1 MIREAMLYERQE
13 GGRVRCHLC
22 SHRCRISDGRFGFC
36 GVRQNRGG
44 TLYTHVYG
52 EVIAAD
58 VDPVE
63 KKPLYHFLPGT
74 TTYSIATV
82 GCNFRCGFCQ
92 NWTISQ
98 APQEKEETIGGT
110 PLSPGEIVDNALDR
124 GCRSISF
131 TYTEPTIFFEYA
143 HDTARLAHEHGLPTI
158 FVSNGYMTEEALA
171 AIHPWLDACNIDLKS
186 FRDRFY
192 RTTCKA
198 RLKPVLDTIER
209 IGKSDIW
216 MELTTLVVPGLNDS
230 PEELRDIARFIA
242 AINPGIP
249 WHIIRFFPAYHSR
262 PDRGHPGWKKSERL
276 TGSGFPRVSIM
287 SIWETSPGIGRCRL
301 PQVLRIVVK
310 GGVAGQPR
318 RSMSTGAGVHS
329 AGGISAGCFH
339 RVPGRPQIHKNLLFA
354 SGGWLYRRF
363 QYQHIE

>member
-22 SHRCRISDGRFGFC
+22 SHRCRISDSRFGFC

-249 WHIIRFFPAYHSR
+249 WHIIRFFPAYHTDQTEATPVEKLREAYRIGVSE
-262 PDRGHPGWKKSERL
+262 GLYHVYLGNVPGESADVVC
-276 TGSGFPRVSIM
+276 PRCS
-287 SIWETSPGIGRCRL
+287 
-301 PQVLRIVVK
+301 RIVVERRRGGTALEIHVDRGRCAFCGRHI
-310 GGVAGQPR
+310 GGVFSP
-318 RSMSTGAGVHS
+318 GA
-329 AGGISAGCFH
+329 
-339 RVPGRPQIHKNLLFA
+339 RPA
-354 SGGWLYRRF
+354 ADP
-363 QYQHIE
+363 

>member
-13 GGRVRCHLC
+13 GGRVHCRLC

-36 GVRQNRGG
+36 GVRRNREG
-44 TLYTHVYG
+44 TLYTHAYG
-52 EVIAAD
+52 EAVAANA
-58 VDPVE
+58 DPVE

-74 TTYSIATV
+74 TTFSVATM

-92 NWTISQ
+92 NWAISQ
-98 APQEKEETIGGT
+98 APLEGEETIGGT
-110 PLSPGEIVDNALDR
+110 PLSPEEIVDNALDR
-124 GCRSISF
+124 GCRSISY

-143 HDTARLAHEHGLPTI
+143 YDTARLAHDRGLLNI

-186 FRDRFY
+186 FRDEFY

-230 PEELRDIARFIA
+230 PKEIRDIARFIA
-242 AINPGIP
+242 AIDPGIP
-249 WHIIRFFPAYHSR
+249 WHISRFFPAYHA
-262 PDRGHPGWKKSERL
+262 DRTGATPVEKLRDARRIGVSEGLHHVYLGNVPGE
-276 TGSGFPRVSIM
+276 SGDIVCPR
-287 SIWETSPGIGRCRL
+287 CF
-301 PQVLRIVVK
+301 RIVVERRDGGTAPEIHVDRNRCAFCGQHI
-310 GGVAGQPR
+310 GGV
-318 RSMSTGAGVHS
+318 
-329 AGGISAGCFH
+329 F
-339 RVPGRPQIHKNLLFA
+339 PQDERAFTDP
-354 SGGWLYRRF
+354 
-363 QYQHIE
+363 

>member
-13 GGRVRCHLC
+13 GGRVRCRLC

-98 APQEKEETIGGT
+98 APQEREETIGGT

-124 GCRSISF
+124 GCRSISC

-143 HDTARLAHEHGLPTI
+143 HDARLAHEHGLPTI

-242 AINPGIP
+242 AIDPGIP
-249 WHIIRFFPAYHSR
+249 WHIIRFFPAYHADQTEATPVEKLREAYRIGVSE
-262 PDRGHPGWKKSERL
+262 GLYHVYLGNVPGESADVVC
-276 TGSGFPRVSIM
+276 PR
-287 SIWETSPGIGRCRL
+287 C
-301 PQVLRIVVK
+301 LRIVVERRHGGTGPEIHVDRGRCAFCGRHI
-310 GGVAGQPR
+310 GGVF
-318 RSMSTGAGVHS
+318 SSGA
-329 AGGISAGCFH
+329 
-339 RVPGRPQIHKNLLFA
+339 RPA
-354 SGGWLYRRF
+354 ADP
-363 QYQHIE
+363 

>member
-1 MIREAMLYERQE
+1 MGGFMIREAMLYERQE
-13 GGRVRCHLC
+13 GGRVRCRLC
-22 SHRCRISDGRFGFC
+22 SHWCRISDGRFGFC

-110 PLSPGEIVDNALDR
+110 PISPGEIVDNALDR

-249 WHIIRFFPAYHSR
+249 WHIIRFFPAYHADQTEATPVEKLREAYRIGVSE
-262 PDRGHPGWKKSERL
+262 GLYHVYLGNVPGESADVVC
-276 TGSGFPRVSIM
+276 PRCS
-287 SIWETSPGIGRCRL
+287 
-301 PQVLRIVVK
+301 RIVVQRRHGGTALEIHVDRGRCAFCGRHI
-310 GGVAGQPR
+310 GGVF
-318 RSMSTGAGVHS
+318 SSGA
-329 AGGISAGCFH
+329 
-339 RVPGRPQIHKNLLFA
+339 RPA
-354 SGGWLYRRF
+354 ADP
-363 QYQHIE
+363 